1 MAVGMVIALVGYVEQ
16 EQNMMRHFPD
26 AAEPRSFRTTTIVA
40 IAALA
45 LIAACG
51 TGIAALCGLLPESE
65 NVAVTATTI
74 PLVDIW
80 RNESSSPIRPQ
91 SESRDSGMSVE

>member
-1 MAVGMVIALVGYVEQ
+1 
-16 EQNMMRHFPD
+16 MMRHFPD
-26 AAEPRSFRTTTIVA
+26 AAEPKSFRTTTIVA

-51 TGIAALCGLLPESE
+51 TGIAALFGLLPESE
-65 NVAVTATTI
+65 NVAVTVTTI

-80 RNESSSPIRPQ
+80 RNESSPSIRPQ